1 MNKIKITSIMIV
13 AMFIGMGAASMCR
26 AEETLNGE
34 MKVEVSGWIG
44 IVFPKIEFDN
54 QSVTFDVEKE
64 TVENETF
71 CNVNDTLKINLN
83 ITDNSSGGRKFILP
97 RSMFYS
103 IIMYRKPIKPI
114 EALFPLFPLSKMLSR
129 IFPVK
134 QLLKSVNVVNSTLGS
149 KKDNNI
155 TIPLKYTIT
164 NETFNKKGE
173 NLSMMV
179 YVMGF
184 LPGDI
189 NGIEG
194 VPIIAHKTIT
204 LNISYELKVI

>member
-1 MNKIKITSIMIV
+1 MIV
-13 AMFIGMGAASMCR
+13 AMFIGMGAASICG

-44 IVFPKIEFDN
+44 IVSPKIEFGN
-54 QSVTFDVEKE
+54 QNVTFDVEKE

-83 ITDNSSGGRKFILP
+83 ITDNRSGGRKFILP

-103 IIMYRKPIKPI
+103 IIMYRKPI

-134 QLLKSVNVVNSTLGS
+134 QLLKSVNVVNSTLGG
-149 KKDNNI
+149 KRDNNI

-173 NLSMMV
+173 KLSMMV

-189 NGIEG
+189 NGIKG
-194 VPIIAHKTIT
+194 LPIIAHKTIT